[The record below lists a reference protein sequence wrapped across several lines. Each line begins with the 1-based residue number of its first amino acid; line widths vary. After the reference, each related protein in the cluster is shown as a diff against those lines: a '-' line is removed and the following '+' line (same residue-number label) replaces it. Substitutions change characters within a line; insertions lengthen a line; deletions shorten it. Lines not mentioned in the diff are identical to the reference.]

1 MPDLTPPSV
10 HATVEIHPQKL
21 DSALGAL
28 EAGTGEAEHH
38 VEAVLAEIED
48 LMSYC
53 NDIMDTGTAQ
63 SSLGNIAQYALRAF
77 PNPCQ
82 VQ

>member
-1 MPDLTPPSV
+1 MPCLAPPSV
-10 HATVEIHPQKL
+10 YTIHLQKL
-21 DSALGAL
+21 DTALGAL

-63 SSLGNIAQYALRAF
+63 SLLVNIAQYTLRAF
-77 PNPCQ
+77 PNLCR